1 MGEGIVS
8 KLLWLLL
15 LDMVNV
21 DHKTRRWLV
30 GEIFDGVDDGN
41 FVHSIS
47 SRFLEAQGKQMDA
60 RS

>member
-1 MGEGIVS
+1 LGEGTIS

-21 DHKTRRWLV
+21 DHKARRWLV

-41 FVHSIS
+41 FGHFIS
-47 SRFLEAQGKQMDA
+47 WRFLEAQGK
-60 RS
+60 